1 MFIMMNLAR
10 FSVGMEG
17 VGIAERAYQRAVA
30 YARERVQGKAVGL
43 EKGAKAGAIIDHPDI
58 RRMLMTMRAHIEGT
72 RAVAYV
78 TAAAMD
84 HARRH
89 PEPQARKAHQS
100 FVDLMIPI
108 VKGHT
113 TEVAQE
119 VASLALQVHGGMG
132 YIEETGAA
140 QYLRDAR
147 IITIYE
153 GTTGIQANDLI
164 GRKTARDGGATALA
178 VIAEV
183 KKTAA
188 QLTAHPHLALHPI
201 GAALSEAV
209 VALEGA
215 VDWVAKHYGTQART
229 VHATAVTYLK
239 LWGLVA
245 SGWQLG
251 RGALVAAGKLAAEDG
266 NVDFMRTKI
275 ATARFFAAMIL
286 PQCPGLARTVKHGG
300 EAALEVPAEQF

>member
-1 MFIMMNLAR
+1 
-10 FSVGMEG
+10 
-17 VGIAERAYQRAVA
+17 
-30 YARERVQGKAVGL
+30 
-43 EKGAKAGAIIDHPDI
+43 
-58 RRMLMTMRAHIEGT
+58 
-72 RAVAYV
+72 
-78 TAAAMD
+78 MD

-89 PEPQARKAHQS
+89 PDPQARKAHQA

-113 TEVAQE
+113 TEVAQD
-119 VASLALQVHGGMG
+119 VASLGVQVHGGMG

-164 GRKTARDGGATALA
+164 GRKTARDGGATAQA

-188 QLTAHPHLALHPI
+188 QLTAHPHLELHPI

-215 VDWVAKHYGTQART
+215 VEWVAKHYGTQPRT

-239 LWGLVA
+239 LWGLVT

-251 RGALVAAGKLAAEDG
+251 RGALVAAGKLAAEEGDA
-266 NVDFMRTKI
+266 DFMRTKI
-275 ATARFFAAMIL
+275 GTARFFAAMIL